1 MENCAREKETIKK
14 KKKKEKLRLKKYSNK
29 NGKLIRWAQEQIGQS
44 RKKKSGPVYRTIEIL
59 QPSNRQK
66 ILKKNKQS
74 LRDMYKNIKR
84 PNIHIIGVQKE
95 TKDRKII

>member
-1 MENCAREKETIKK
+1 MENLLDGHKS
-14 KKKKEKLRLKKYSNK
+14 RLDKA
-29 NGKLIRWAQEQIGQS
+29 G
-44 RKKKSGPVYRTIEIL
+44 KKKSGPVYRTIEIL

-74 LRDMYKNIKR
+74 LGDMYENIKH